1 VEECIQEA
9 NQQWAESQSSSSD
22 ADPPLPLIRLRV
34 EYTGPFEV
42 ENPQRFSN
50 KFVGKVA
57 NTTDVVQFYRKRRG
71 GTTAAKRAAT
81 TMDLPEDQQEDGE
94 DGQEDGAGGRV
105 IRVED
110 LVREFLNAQT
120 LSVLEEGGLGMAVES
135 FVDKDDKKALQD
147 FVEDTLKEHVE
158 VTTP

>member
-1 VEECIQEA
+1 
-9 NQQWAESQSSSSD
+9 
-22 ADPPLPLIRLRV
+22 
-34 EYTGPFEV
+34 
-42 ENPQRFSN
+42 
-50 KFVGKVA
+50 
-57 NTTDVVQFYRKRRG
+57 
-71 GTTAAKRAAT
+71 
-81 TMDLPEDQQEDGE
+81 MDLPEDQQGDGE
-94 DGQEDGAGGRV
+94 DELEDGVGGRV

-158 VTTP
+158 VQTRLRPDGLPYFLRHLRPLSPRLIETDLIALESRQK